1 MYKPEWIKEDNQRVE
16 NMNRWYKLDGR
27 EKKTHKFHALYTGLY
42 AIRKRLELEYRI
54 AKDYEAN
61 LKKIPLWVRRD

>member
-42 AIRKRLELEYRI
+42 AIRKRLELEDRI
-54 AKDYEAN
+54 AKAYEAN